1 MWWRRSITLRFS
13 AAQPCASEFK
23 ATRPRQRPRALPFD
37 LQREFAAL
45 ATHIG
50 GTLQGPTVGRV
61 QRACCGVIRL
71 EVIQRHDCET
81 GRATNMWKRRAT
93 EIAAALALLTQQGPA
108 SAQLQ
113 DTGSADYVIV
123 GCRDGMSGENRQ
135 PFRQGLC
142 GGIVQT
148 ILYFGRTSFNV
159 CIPEGVTMGQAIR
172 VVVAYID
179 QRPERLHDRFETL
192 ALEVLQQSWPCQ
204 KVGGGRA

>member
-1 MWWRRSITLRFS
+1 
-13 AAQPCASEFK
+13 
-23 ATRPRQRPRALPFD
+23 
-37 LQREFAAL
+37 
-45 ATHIG
+45 
-50 GTLQGPTVGRV
+50 
-61 QRACCGVIRL
+61 
-71 EVIQRHDCET
+71 
-81 GRATNMWKRRAT
+81 MWKRHAT
-93 EIAAALALLTQQGPA
+93 GIAAALALLTQQGPA
-108 SAQLQ
+108 LAQLQ
-113 DTGSADYVIV
+113 DTGSAEYVIV
-123 GCRDGMSGENRQ
+123 GCRDGISGENRQ

-192 ALEVLQQSWPCQ
+192 ALEILQQSWPCQ

>member
-1 MWWRRSITLRFS
+1 MLGAGVEELSGGNMGRRH
-13 AAQPCASEFK
+13 A
-23 ATRPRQRPRALPFD
+23 
-37 LQREFAAL
+37 
-45 ATHIG
+45 IG
-50 GTLQGPTVGRV
+50 
-61 QRACCGVIRL
+61 
-71 EVIQRHDCET
+71 
-81 GRATNMWKRRAT
+81 
-93 EIAAALALLTQQGPA
+93 IAAVLGLLSQQSA
-108 SAQLQ
+108 SAQVQ

-159 CIPEGVTMGQAIR
+159 CIADGVTMGQAIR

-179 QRPERLHDRFETL
+179 QRPERMHERFETL

-204 KVGGGRA
+204 KVGGGRAQIAPSTPGQGTR